1 MLNVQDCTSPFTIF
15 LTYVMFSFTMESQF
29 DSTKTQH
36 TPNLQLCEKKDNS
49 NQEKDK
55 ALEIC

>member
-1 MLNVQDCTSPFTIF
+1 MLNLHVCISLTIF

-36 TPNLQLCEKKDNS
+36 TPNLQLSEKKEFS
-49 NQEKDK
+49 NYKDK
-55 ALEIC
+55 ALVIG